1 MVLGKYIKLL
11 LSEQKQVIL
20 PGFGNLEVKESPAA
34 VSDAADMLS
43 PPGLRIK
50 FDSGFSKD
58 DGLLAATY
66 AEQDN
71 VDEEEARQRVLELV
85 DAIKFALDKGER
97 YEIHGLGS
105 FYRDSDGKVI
115 FRKEKDWILDPGQY
129 GLEPLDLLELD
140 EAEKI
145 ETVPEPPVR
154 IESDES
160 FAVEPGN
167 ASLTNQREAGRIP
180 QARAAVRHEPHRE
193 PRQGRWRAIWFV
205 AGALIIVLIAL
216 ILIPTNNLNLPGR
229 KTTPPPVITEPA
241 PSQTTVPGDQDADEP
256 SDFESL
262 TPESLENEPTETIGE
277 PEPAAASNKYFLI
290 AGSFSHLRN
299 ASELQ
304 DQMRSRGMSA
314 EVMITENRMYRVSVG
329 AFPTIG
335 EAERELARIKS
346 LPGLESCWILT
357 N

>member
-11 LSEQKQVIL
+11 LNERKRVIL
-20 PGFGNLEVKESPAA
+20 PGFGNLEVKESAGAA
-34 VSDAADMLS
+34 PDAEELLS

-50 FDSGFSKD
+50 FDAGYSKD
-58 DGLLAATY
+58 DGLLASSYAT
-66 AEQDN
+66 QDK
-71 VDEEEARQRVLELV
+71 VDEEEAKQRVLELV
-85 DAIKFALDKGER
+85 DAIKFALDKGEP
-97 YEIHGLGS
+97 YEIPGVGS
-105 FYRDSDGKVI
+105 FQRDSDGKVT
-115 FRKEKDWILDPGQY
+115 FRKEKDWILDHGQY

-140 EAEKI
+140 EAGEI
-145 ETVPEPPVR
+145 ETVPEPPVS
-154 IESDES
+154 IEADES
-160 FAVEPGN
+160 FAVEPKN
-167 ASLTNQREAGRIP
+167 SEFSLQRESQRNTAT
-180 QARAAVRHEPHRE
+180 RAAVRQEPYRE

-205 AGALIIVLIAL
+205 AGALIIVLVVL

-229 KTTPPPVITEPA
+229 NTKPPPVITQPG
-241 PSQTTVPGDQDADEP
+241 PDQTTDPGDPDPGER

-262 TPESLENEPTETIGE
+262 TPESLENEPVETIDE
-277 PEPAAASNKYFLI
+277 PEQAAERNKYFLI

-299 ASELQ
+299 ASDLQ
-304 DQMRSRGMSA
+304 DKLRTGGVSA

-346 LPGLESCWILT
+346 LPGLESCWILS